1 MIESVKIVR
10 KITIIK
16 EKKMGIGIKVELR
29 VEDIANSIKKL
40 NKEDKETLLLLLSGK
55 GKEIKKRLYE
65 IKSKKVKTLSKEE
78 TFKGVL

>member
-1 MIESVKIVR
+1 
-10 KITIIK
+10 
-16 EKKMGIGIKVELR
+16 MGIGIKVELR

>member
-10 KITIIK
+10 KITITK
-16 EKKMGIGIKVELR
+16 EKKMGIGIKIELK